1 MLHTTVR
8 VRLAEAQKYRL
19 LLDAAVDA
27 DVALS
32 GPSAPPLSSSLAAP
46 PAGPLHSRPASAPLT
61 LEAIR
66 KYRDRRANDAANA
79 DDASSPLKHI
89 PVLTSYAQSL
99 PKAPGLPATLSLR
112 STKLET
118 RAMLLDDE
126 LKEWHERRAE
136 QENTFAAAE
145 RIHSERIATL
155 RQRVDD
161 MRHADQSVDKDALS
175 DVHERCEDARVA
187 RKEARET
194 AHREANTYRYRVRQ
208 NAWNQETLH
217 ERPATAA
224 AHSSKPFQYPMDRRR
239 ENLNRLREET
249 RGLTAAEKRTY
260 DDRAYLSKLDAHH
273 LREVLAM
280 RTEALVTMEREERRF
295 RSLEEAAM
303 LGRLVFLDELHILQR
318 DENRTRVG
326 LQVTRDVEMS
336 QFDGA
341 FHAASLASIDAAVS
355 TQARAGSSGMVVAV
369 AARGG
374 SAADVELQE
383 QGREMLREQSKALDG
398 VFRQK
403 HQRLWSRQQDLRR
416 DLVTFRD
423 DLGRREDELSAMQA
437 QLRRQQA
444 EDTRDDVVRASTI
457 ALEQR
462 IEIRELQRAAVSRDL
477 RRTAITIHEL
487 D

>member
-1 MLHTTVR
+1 
-8 VRLAEAQKYRL
+8 
-19 LLDAAVDA
+19 
-27 DVALS
+27 
-32 GPSAPPLSSSLAAP
+32 
-46 PAGPLHSRPASAPLT
+46 
-61 LEAIR
+61 
-66 KYRDRRANDAANA
+66 
-79 DDASSPLKHI
+79 
-89 PVLTSYAQSL
+89 
-99 PKAPGLPATLSLR
+99 
-112 STKLET
+112 
-118 RAMLLDDE
+118 
-126 LKEWHERRAE
+126 
-136 QENTFAAAE
+136 
-145 RIHSERIATL
+145 
-155 RQRVDD
+155 
-161 MRHADQSVDKDALS
+161 
-175 DVHERCEDARVA
+175 
-187 RKEARET
+187 
-194 AHREANTYRYRVRQ
+194 
-208 NAWNQETLH
+208 
-217 ERPATAA
+217 
-224 AHSSKPFQYPMDRRR
+224 
-239 ENLNRLREET
+239 
-249 RGLTAAEKRTY
+249 
-260 DDRAYLSKLDAHH
+260 
-273 LREVLAM
+273 
-280 RTEALVTMEREERRF
+280 MEREERRF

-341 FHAASLASIDAAVS
+341 FHAAILASIDAAVS
-355 TQARAGSSGMVVAV
+355 TQARAGSSGMVV

-423 DLGRREDELSAMQA
+423 DLGRREEELSAMQA

-444 EDTRDDVVRASTI
+444 EDSRDDVVRASTI

-477 RRTAITIHEL
+477 LRTAITIQEL